1 MKKIIIIAAAL
12 LTALSANAQVGIVA
26 GVTSSASNVKSAYA
40 DYKNISQYHVG
51 LTYKLGI
58 GNLLAIQPAIL
69 YNMKGETISN
79 IANTGDLASVEYK
92 TGYLEV
98 PVQVQVGVGV
108 GSLLR
113 VYGFAEP
120 FIGYAITNQQKGT
133 IASKE
138 DVQKTWDNMKSRFEY
153 GVSLG
158 AGVEVLRHLQV
169 SVKYFWNLGDVYGSE
184 INFNTIK
191 TTISESK
198 CNGVA
203 ASVAFLF

>member
-169 SVKYFWNLGDVYGSE
+169 SVKYFWKLGDVYGSE